1 MTHRMLSR
9 FPLVGSFLGTALTL
23 AACGSGGGGGAAA
36 TADPGASTVTIPQT
50 AGIASDGIA
59 GATIQVT
66 LRDAAGAVLPQRAV
80 TVTASGDGNLFLPAA
95 TRTTD
100 LAGQAEFRLTSTRA
114 ERKRVRVTAELDGGT
129 ATLAD
134 GVEVDFGTPTVAR
147 ARVSVSSAG
156 AEANDFN
163 GHAAVSG
170 NGRFVGFLSK
180 AFNLVPGDTNQKED
194 VFVHDR
200 VTGATERVSLTPA
213 GGQFPDLSGKPSLSD
228 DGSLVAFMGR
238 LADDDDVW
246 VRDRI
251 SGTTQPISPAT
262 PLNGRCFDPMLSG
275 DGRWVAFVNNNGES
289 QQVYVYDR
297 VLLSLEL
304 VSKATNGEPGNEPS
318 YAPSI
323 SRNGRWVAFAANAS
337 NLVPNDSNEKIDVF
351 LHDRQTGATTR
362 VSLSA
367 GGNEGNDDSIDAA
380 IAADGRWIA
389 FSSKAEN
396 LVPGDDNGKSDVFV
410 VDTQTGAIQR
420 VSVNPQGG
428 EVDKES
434 WLPRL
439 SADGSYV
446 VFSSLSDDLVSG
458 DSNGKEDV
466 FRRDLVTGVTIRVSL
481 GLGSTNPNEFSTA
494 PALANDAPVVAYTS
508 KASNLVPSDD
518 NDKEDVFVAPR
529 D

>member
-1 MTHRMLSR
+1 MQLRSYLPFS
-9 FPLVGSFLGTALTL
+9 LLAAAVLT
-23 AACGSGGGGGAAA
+23 ACGSSGSRSSA
-36 TADPGASTVTIPQT
+36 TADPGTSTVTVPQT
-50 AGIASDGIA
+50 AGIPSDGIA
-59 GATIQVT
+59 GASIEVL
-66 LRDAAGAVLPQRAV
+66 LRNSSGTVLPMRPV
-80 TVTASGDGNLFLPAA
+80 TVTVDGAGHAVWPAPTTA
-95 TRTTD
+95 TGLDGRT
-100 LAGQAEFRLTSTRA
+100 EFRLTSTQSG
-114 ERKRVRVTAELDGGT
+114 RKRVRVTAELDDGT

-134 GVEVDFGTPTVAR
+134 GIDIDFGTPTVAR
-147 ARVSVSSAG
+147 ARVSVSSGG

-200 VTGATERVSLTPA
+200 QTRTTERVSLTPA

-238 LADDDDVW
+238 LDDDDDIW
-246 VRDRI
+246 VRDRV
-251 SGTTQPISPAT
+251 SGTTQPISQAT
-262 PLNGRCFDPMLSG
+262 PLSGRFFDPMLSG

-304 VSKATNGEPGNEPS
+304 VSQSSAGQPGNEPS
-318 YAPSI
+318 FAPSI
-323 SRNGRWVAFAANAS
+323 SRNGRWVAFASNAS
-337 NLVPNDSNEKIDVF
+337 NLVPNDSNEKIDVY
-351 LHDRQTGATTR
+351 LRDRQTGTTTR

-367 GGNEGNDDSIDAA
+367 GGNEGDDDSIEAA
-380 IAADGRWIA
+380 IAADGRWVA
-389 FSSKAEN
+389 FSSKAAN
-396 LVPGDDNGKSDVFV
+396 LVPDDDNGKSDVFV

-420 VSVNPQGG
+420 ASVNPQGG

-434 WLPRL
+434 WQPKLN
-439 SADGSYV
+439 ADGSYV
-446 VFSSLSDDLVSG
+446 VFSSLSDDLVAG

-466 FRRDLVTGVTIRVSL
+466 FRRDLVAGVTIRVSL
-481 GLGSTNPNEFSTA
+481 GIGSTNPNEFSTG
-494 PALANDAPVVAYTS
+494 PALASDAPVVAYTS
-508 KASNLVPSDD
+508 KASNLVPSDS

>member
-297 VLLSLEL
+297 
-304 VSKATNGEPGNEPS
+304 
-318 YAPSI
+318 
-323 SRNGRWVAFAANAS
+323 
-337 NLVPNDSNEKIDVF
+337 DSNEKIDVF